1 MMNKRVGIRSVWQH
15 NLDSEFALVKDA
27 LADYPFVSFETK
39 FPFTLFEVDSPEDQY
54 QIMKDSV
61 NVRNIIQLRLTLS
74 DGDGN
79 LPDFCTDCCYVWE
92 FNFRDFD
99 IYRDF
104 HSEDANAI
112 ELLKGQGIDFLRN
125 KAKGILS
132 SDFVTMMLKSRM
144 TQDRRSRLTWVT
156 CPGFYDLGY
165 LIKILHWEELPND
178 VDSFMKLVD
187 RYLGKRVY
195 EFKSLPE
202 RLSLDWFRGRKT
214 ILATVK
220 EWVHAHSKDSQ
231 KSLKLLAWEPP
242 RDGYFKLNV
251 DGCHRRGLIGAGGV
265 IRDSEGKWI
274 AGFAVNLGK
283 GGVLEAELQGL
294 YHGLKLVVQ
303 KGISHVL
310 VESDSEIAI
319 KFLQNPHRLAS
330 CPYRDLMSDC
340 LELMQDIGCVPT
352 HVYREKNSVADYLA
366 NLSYDLDAG
375 SCKTFEIAPPC
386 VDTELLFDRIG
397 AAQPR
402 LVNVY

>member
-202 RLSLDWFRGRKT
+202 RLSLDWFRAK
-214 ILATVK
+214 
-220 EWVHAHSKDSQ
+220 
-231 KSLKLLAWEPP
+231 
-242 RDGYFKLNV
+242 
-251 DGCHRRGLIGAGGV
+251 
-265 IRDSEGKWI
+265 EGKHT
-274 AGFAVNLGK
+274 LG
-283 GGVLEAELQGL
+283 LE
-294 YHGLKLVVQ
+294 
-303 KGISHVL
+303 S
-310 VESDSEIAI
+310 
-319 KFLQNPHRLAS
+319 
-330 CPYRDLMSDC
+330 
-340 LELMQDIGCVPT
+340 
-352 HVYREKNSVADYLA
+352 
-366 NLSYDLDAG
+366 
-375 SCKTFEIAPPC
+375 
-386 VDTELLFDRIG
+386 
-397 AAQPR
+397 
-402 LVNVY
+402 